1 MSRVRRIRVVSTV
14 VRTCV
19 CLARDVVR
27 NDVRPKRERAPLGAG
42 SRAAPRLWWA
52 GAPRRVLSLSLAS
65 KVPTHYTML
74 GMGSPRLHRLTRRK
88 GRTMQGYA
96 VQGCVAASWVTR
108 GINTGSQGGAA
119 GAQRV
124 AAATRAP
131 AVQRTTSFSR
141 RAAHTLPAYA
151 SRMPSDDGSAAADIN
166 HLNHEQ
172 LAAPEQRARHL

>member
-1 MSRVRRIRVVSTV
+1 MSTV

-19 CLARDVVR
+19 CLARVTWYQKRCETKEGEGPAGRGTACGASPVVGR
-27 NDVRPKRERAPLGAG
+27 GAASG
-42 SRAAPRLWWA
+42 P
-52 GAPRRVLSLSLAS
+52 LSLAS

-74 GMGSPRLHRLTRRK
+74 GMGSPRLHHLTRRK

-108 GINTGSQGGAA
+108 GINTGSQGGAS

-151 SRMPSDDGSAAADIN
+151 SRMPSDGGSAAADIN

-172 LAAPEQRARHL
+172 LGAPEQRARHL

>member
-1 MSRVRRIRVVSTV
+1 VSRVRRIRVVSTV

-27 NDVRPKRERAPLGAG
+27 NDVRPKRER
-42 SRAAPRLWWA
+42 PRWA
-52 GAPRRVLSLSLAS
+52 RDRVRRLACGGQGRRVGSSLSLAS

-96 VQGCVAASWVTR
+96 VQGCVAASRVTR
-108 GINTGSQGGAA
+108 GINTGAQGGAA